1 MNILNTIRIGL
12 SLTLLVVVY
21 IFVAISGI
29 ILFITDKLSG
39 SELSTCDYKTL
50 WKTLWKMFKDEVQL
64 IKQGLL

>member
-1 MNILNTIRIGL
+1 MNILNTIRLGL
-12 SLTLLVVVY
+12 SLTLLVVAY

-50 WKTLWKMFKDEVQL
+50 WKMFKDEVEL

>member
-12 SLTLLVVVY
+12 SLTLLVVAY

-29 ILFITDKLSG
+29 ILFVTDKLSG
-39 SELSTCDYKTL
+39 SELATCNY
-50 WKTLWKMFKDEVQL
+50 KTLWKMFKDEVQL